1 MFSVYPGKPY
11 PLGATFD
18 GQGTNFA
25 VFSANATAIEIC
37 LFDRDTEDETQ
48 RLTLTGPINDIW
60 CGYVPGVRP
69 GDLYGLR
76 AHGSYLP
83 HEGHR
88 FNPYKLLLDP
98 YATQLSRALEYH
110 PSQLAYC
117 SDSCSDNDLEMDTTD
132 SAPFMPK
139 CIVTEGIASLAG
151 ERPDIPLSETIIYE
165 LHIKGFSKQMKSIPK
180 PIRGTY
186 KALIE
191 PATLQYLR
199 ELGVTSVEFLPIH
212 ASCAEPFL
220 QEKGMPNYW
229 GYNSY
234 SFFTLQQNY
243 AKENALVEMREV
255 VSALHAAGIEVL
267 LDVVYNHTSE
277 GNHLGPTHSFRG
289 LDNHSYYHLMNDDKR
304 FYANHTGCGNSLNV
318 SHPRVLQLVSDS
330 LRYLVEKVGVD
341 GFRFDLATTL
351 GRNEQQ
357 YFTNQHHFFSVVT
370 QDPVLEKVKM
380 ISEPWD
386 IGYNGYQVGHFP
398 NGWYEWND
406 QFRDVTRR
414 FWLSEENNAPE
425 FARRLHGS
433 SDIFERHGR
442 NAHTSINFVT
452 SHDGFTMND
461 LVSYNERH
469 NHANGENNRDGHGA
483 NFSFNHGVEGPTEDI
498 AINTLRLRQ
507 QKNLMTSLIL
517 SQGIPMLLA
526 GDEISHS
533 QQGNNNAYCQ
543 DNPTTWINWQDIQG
557 SKEELLAF
565 TRELIRLRKH
575 HPLFNR
581 PAYQHGIYVSE
592 STGLKDIDWIASHG
606 KTITGPEWHTENAKC
621 FGMLLAPT
629 GKDSSVRS
637 YRNSCSLDDA
647 ILIIFNAT
655 DSPQQFKLPT
665 LNGSWQQII
674 ATDKSVQ
681 RSSLITTKDIKLI
694 AKSCVVLSYLHKHLD
709 NSSTVKS

>member
-1 MFSVYPGKPY
+1 MLSVYPGKPY

-18 GQGTNFA
+18 GEGTNFA

-117 SDSCSDNDLEMDTTD
+117 TNSCSDNDLEMDTTD

-165 LHIKGFSKQMKSIPK
+165 LHIKGFSKHMKSIPK

-199 ELGVTSVEFLPIH
+199 ELGVTSVEFLPVH
-212 ASCAEPFL
+212 AACAEPFL
-220 QEKGMPNYW
+220 HEKGMPNYW

-357 YFTNQHHFFSVVT
+357 YFTHQHHFFSVVT
-370 QDPVLEKVKM
+370 QDPVLAKVKM
-380 ISEPWD
+380 IAEPWD

-414 FWLSEENNAPE
+414 FWLSEDNNAPE

-469 NHANGENNRDGHGA
+469 NHANGEDNRDGHGS
-483 NFSFNHGVEGPTEDI
+483 NFSFNHGVEGPTENI
-498 AINTLRLRQ
+498 ATNTLRLRQ

-557 SKEELLAF
+557 NKEELLAF

-592 STGLKDIDWIASHG
+592 STGLKDIDWIASHS
-606 KTITGPEWHTENAKC
+606 KTITGPEWHAENAKC
-621 FGMLLAPT
+621 FGMLLAPRCEVT
-629 GKDSSVRS
+629 E
-637 YRNSCSLDDA
+637 
-647 ILIIFNAT
+647 
-655 DSPQQFKLPT
+655 
-665 LNGSWQQII
+665 I
-674 ATDKSVQ
+674 AAAWTM
-681 RSSLITTKDIKLI
+681 LF
-694 AKSCVVLSYLHKHLD
+694 
-709 NSSTVKS
+709 